1 MLRFALVQVRTLEV
15 SIQLHFELFIYWY
28 ATRTLGVD
36 HQTCSSCFQKNLKIS
51 RNIKKSLNIIKTRW
65 FFVSSRYFFLN
76 GGADESRTRY
86 PLRAKQM
93 LSQLSYS
100 PICRRLCIISNLFK
114 KKRVIFIKVKNIGL

>member
-1 MLRFALVQVRTLEV
+1 MLLIVNSCFLLLVRVFDKLPAFKTNKEKMATSLKIKHFMPKISEIVLKNKKRLIFLV
-15 SIQLHFELFIYWY
+15 SILLF
-28 ATRTLGVD
+28 
-36 HQTCSSCFQKNLKIS
+36 QF
-51 RNIKKSLNIIKTRW
+51 
-65 FFVSSRYFFLN
+65 

-114 KKRVIFIKVKNIGL
+114 KKRVIFIKVKNIAL

>member
-1 MLRFALVQVRTLEV
+1 MFSGTSKRFYSLLAER
-15 SIQLHFELFIYWY
+15 INFPI
-28 ATRTLGVD
+28 
-36 HQTCSSCFQKNLKIS
+36 
-51 RNIKKSLNIIKTRW
+51 RNEKGLTQ
-65 FFVSSRYFFLN
+65 FVSNLCFSY

-114 KKRVIFIKVKNIGL
+114 KKRAIFIKVKNIGL

>member
-1 MLRFALVQVRTLEV
+1 MTPKYPLQLTYTGSLR
-15 SIQLHFELFIYWY
+15 
-28 ATRTLGVD
+28 
-36 HQTCSSCFQKNLKIS
+36 NLI
-51 RNIKKSLNIIKTRW
+51 
-65 FFVSSRYFFLN
+65 

-114 KKRVIFIKVKNIGL
+114 KKRVIFIKVKNIAL